1 MLSLT
6 PGTPGSGVGL
16 AVRPKRTGSLAL
28 FYRKMYQLAY
38 IRIRDLCERLE
49 LDTDFVQKYVVEII
63 CTVIANIGTKCKF
76 SSCNILG

>member
-16 AVRPKRTGSLAL
+16 AAARPKRTGSLAL

-49 LDTDFVQKYVVEII
+49 LDTDFVQKYVVKII
-63 CTVIANIGTKCKF
+63 SVVLANHRNLSI
-76 SSCNILG
+76 